1 MPARLARGITG
12 GSSARGWGV
21 WQSFFVG
28 RHFTGRDSSKVSV
41 RPCARPCR
49 RSSRPSVPSHL
60 SQVALVEIAGRGVA
74 VVGGVAVADRARHQ
88 HRHRGR
94 GRLDRGAA
102 RHHRLTCRAVRGRPS
117 ARASPSRTRERL
129 DGQTTRPASSRSRRI
144 RPTSAF
150 NRTDAESTAE
160 VCGAFYGV
168 LRAVSGE
175 GAANVVYSRPMT
187 PAEKKYFHPSRLRK
201 HPAEGAICVC
211 TF

>member
-28 RHFTGRDSSKVSV
+28 RHFTGRESSKVSV

-49 RSSRPSVPSHL
+49 RSSRPSVSPVGRSRSSRSQVEAWPSSSAWPSQIALVISTDTEDANGEIEDGTASPPHL
-60 SQVALVEIAGRGVA
+60 SR
-74 VVGGVAVADRARHQ
+74 
-88 HRHRGR
+88 
-94 GRLDRGAA
+94 
-102 RHHRLTCRAVRGRPS
+102 RPWLSS

-129 DGQTTRPASSRSRRI
+129 DGRTTRPASSRSRRI
-144 RPTSAF
+144 RPTSASD
-150 NRTDAESTAE
+150 RTDAESTAE
-160 VCGAFYGV
+160 VCERV
-168 LRAVSGE
+168 LRRSTRRFGRGGGE
-175 GAANVVYSRPMT
+175 CGILLSHDTLR
-187 PAEKKYFHPSRLRK
+187 KKYFHPSRLRK